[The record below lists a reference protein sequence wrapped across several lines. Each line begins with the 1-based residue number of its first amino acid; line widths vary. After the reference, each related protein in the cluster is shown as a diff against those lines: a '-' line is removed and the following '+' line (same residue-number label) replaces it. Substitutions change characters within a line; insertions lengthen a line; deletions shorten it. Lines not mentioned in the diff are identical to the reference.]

1 MSYLYNKNVNVLNS
15 NAIVSNTN
23 PLPITNGLR
32 PLEVAGA
39 SGYSAFGELIAI
51 PVTPQLQL
59 DGIYGVLPRDFETF
73 TNGTG
78 VSTTEGSTM
87 VVYSGTSLG
96 DYGVLRSRRVLRYR
110 PGQGAMARLTA
121 AFSTPH
127 ANTIQRAGM
136 FALEQ
141 AITIG
146 YEGTNFAVQIQNGG
160 KADIHR
166 LQITTAPT
174 GTQTANIQLNGTYK
188 EVAIYSGSAS
198 NTAATIA
205 KASFPGWTVDQV
217 DANVFFL
224 AAGVGPRN
232 GSYSFTSSGT
242 GTLAVGS
249 FTQSQAGIAHSA
261 NTITQQNFNV
271 DKLDGTGPSG
281 MILDPSK
288 LNVYQINFRWLGAGE
303 IRFAIE
309 NSINGD
315 MVFFHHYHYSNRYTV
330 PHLDNPSFKIGYIS
344 AVTGGASSNVSV
356 RGASMM
362 GAIEGITTAAGA
374 TVGFADNAVGANF
387 SSDDLHHIASI
398 RPNLI
403 FRDKINLRATKLKK
417 ITLAATTNPAGTP
430 VLIYLFENPTTF
442 TGTFNWVSGAAGLYS
457 SVVHSADDGLFT
469 LASEVPLAAFVI
481 SGTADLDLE
490 NFNISIPPNSILS
503 IAAKSSATISALSA
517 AAVWLEE

>member
-23 PLPITNGLR
+23 PLPVTGGIR
-32 PLEVAGA
+32 PLEIAGA

-110 PGQGAMARLTA
+110 PGQGAMARFTA

-242 GTLAVGS
+242 GTLAAGS
-249 FTQSQAGIAHSA
+249 FTQAQAGIVHSA

-281 MILDPSK
+281 MNLDPSK

-344 AVTGGASSNVSV
+344 AATGGASSNVSV

-387 SSDDLHHIASI
+387 TADSLHHIVSI

-403 FRDKINLRATKLKK
+403 FRNKINLRATKLKK
-417 ITLAATTNPAGTP
+417 ITLAATTNPDGKP
-430 VLIYLFENPTTF
+430 VRIYLFENPTTF
-442 TGTFNWVSGAAGLYS
+442 TGTFNWTSGAAGTNS
-457 SVVHSADDGLFT
+457 SVVHSNDDGTFT
-469 LASEVPLAAFVI
+469 LASELPLAAFVV

-490 NFNISIPPNSILS
+490 NLNITIPPNNILS
-503 IAAKSSATISALSA
+503 IAAISSATISDLSA

>member
-1 MSYLYNKNVNVLNS
+1 MTYLYNKNVNVLNA
-15 NAIVSNTN
+15 NAIVETSN
-23 PLPITNGLR
+23 PLPVTTGFR
-32 PLEVAGA
+32 PLEIAGA
-39 SGYSAFGELIAI
+39 SGYSAFGELLSV

-59 DGIYGVLPRDFETF
+59 DGIYGVLPRDIETF
-73 TNGTG
+73 ENGSG
-78 VSTTEGSTM
+78 DATTEGSTM
-87 VVYSGTSLG
+87 VVYSGTNLG

-127 ANTIQRAGM
+127 ANTIQRAGL

-146 YEGTNFAVQIQNGG
+146 YEGTQFAVQIQNGG

-188 EVAIYSGSAS
+188 EVTIYSGSVT

-205 KASFPGWTVDQV
+205 KSAFPGWTVEQV
-217 DANVFFL
+217 GANVKFL

-232 GSYSFTSSGT
+232 GSYSFTSSGA
-242 GTLAVGS
+242 GTLAAGS
-249 FTQSQAGIAHSA
+249 ITQLQAGVAHSA
-261 NTITQQNFNV
+261 NTILQDDWNIDTLKGN
-271 DKLDGTGPSG
+271 GPSG

-315 MVFFHHYHYSNRYTV
+315 VVFFHHYHYSNRYTV
-330 PHLDNPSFKIGYIS
+330 PHLNNPSFKIGYIS
-344 AVTGGASSNVSV
+344 AATGGPSSNVSV

-362 GAIEGITTAAGA
+362 GAIEGLVNVAGS
-374 TVGFADNAVGANF
+374 TGAVGADATGTTF
-387 SSDDLHHIASI
+387 SSGTLHHILSL
-398 RPNLI
+398 RSRLT
-403 FRDKINLRATKLKK
+403 FKDKINLRATKLKR
-417 ITLAATTNPAGTP
+417 
-430 VLIYLFENPTTF
+430 
-442 TGTFNWVSGAAGLYS
+442 
-457 SVVHSADDGLFT
+457 
-469 LASEVPLAAFVI
+469 
-481 SGTADLDLE
+481 
-490 NFNISIPPNSILS
+490 LS
-503 IAAKSSATISALSA
+503 IAADSTKPVILYLFFDPVSFTGIHDWATTSDNSSVVYSNAGGDFVLANELPIASFVLAGNDFTDINLEDLNISLPPNTVASVAAISSTQIQNLA
-517 AAVWLEE
+517 AALVWLEE